1 MLKAPD
7 NYFQRKAQKYGYVS
21 LNKNVSH
28 GFNMLVTII
37 WGDDCLVTARVR
49 WIMVTGRAKPD
60 SRITSTAIGLVVTND
75 ANPCFCVALTV
86 ANYIEPFLSTA

>member
-1 MLKAPD
+1 MKMLKALD
-7 NYFQRKAQKYGYVS
+7 NYVQRKAYKYGYVS

-49 WIMVTGRAKPD
+49 
-60 SRITSTAIGLVVTND
+60 
-75 ANPCFCVALTV
+75 
-86 ANYIEPFLSTA
+86 

>member
-1 MLKAPD
+1 MKMLKAPD

-49 WIMVTGRAKPD
+49 
-60 SRITSTAIGLVVTND
+60 
-75 ANPCFCVALTV
+75 
-86 ANYIEPFLSTA
+86 

>member
-1 MLKAPD
+1 MHCITENNILGSKVLINYSMKMLKALD
-7 NYFQRKAQKYGYVS
+7 NYVQRKAQKYGYVS

-49 WIMVTGRAKPD
+49 
-60 SRITSTAIGLVVTND
+60 
-75 ANPCFCVALTV
+75 
-86 ANYIEPFLSTA
+86 

>member
-1 MLKAPD
+1 MHCITETNILGSKVLINYFMKMLKALD
-7 NYFQRKAQKYGYVS
+7 NYVQRKAHKYGYVS

-49 WIMVTGRAKPD
+49 
-60 SRITSTAIGLVVTND
+60 
-75 ANPCFCVALTV
+75 
-86 ANYIEPFLSTA
+86 

>member
-1 MLKAPD
+1 MHCITETNILGSKVLINYSMKMLKALD

-49 WIMVTGRAKPD
+49 
-60 SRITSTAIGLVVTND
+60 
-75 ANPCFCVALTV
+75 
-86 ANYIEPFLSTA
+86 

>member
-1 MLKAPD
+1 MHCITETNILGSKVLINYSMKMLKALD
-7 NYFQRKAQKYGYVS
+7 NYFQRKAQKYGYAS

-49 WIMVTGRAKPD
+49 
-60 SRITSTAIGLVVTND
+60 
-75 ANPCFCVALTV
+75 
-86 ANYIEPFLSTA
+86 

>member
-1 MLKAPD
+1 MLKALD
-7 NYFQRKAQKYGYVS
+7 NYVQRKAHKYGYVS

-49 WIMVTGRAKPD
+49 WIMVAGRAKPD

-75 ANPCFCVALTV
+75 ANPCFCVDLTV